1 MEFRINYGDGEEFKQ
16 NSLEDLIENIIDSI
30 KDASQYKKELCI
42 VKIEYPY

>member
-1 MEFRINYGDGEEFKQ
+1 MEFRINYGDGEEFEQ

-30 KDASQYKKELCI
+30 KDAAQYKELCI